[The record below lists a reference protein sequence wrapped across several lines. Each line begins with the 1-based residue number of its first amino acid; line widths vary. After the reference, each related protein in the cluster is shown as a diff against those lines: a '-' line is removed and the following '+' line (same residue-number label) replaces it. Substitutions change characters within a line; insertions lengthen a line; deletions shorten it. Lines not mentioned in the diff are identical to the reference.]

1 MSHVSARAYLVRAGF
16 RGYYGTW
23 LLAATNTAQLLP
35 PIQHVVSRFGAAT
48 PLLGAGIDNDDS
60 STRIVLLAADSP
72 AIAEVV
78 RSIRD
83 ISSLPSIFL
92 LASREARL
100 TRHLP
105 ALAMAGLDQLFEM
118 GDHGRLDHLEE
129 LIRRCAR
136 SSGDLSASLGSVD
149 DMAPEAEVVV
159 QWCVRNGYRAL
170 RAADVASHF
179 AVDRKTIYRR
189 LSRAGAPTVSELL
202 HEGRVAHAAA
212 LRRDGFSYTQ
222 IAGRLGYASA
232 SSVAMLLRRRV

>member
-1 MSHVSARAYLVRAGF
+1 MSRVSMRTCLVRAGF
-16 RGYYGTW
+16 RGFHGRGV
-23 LLAATNTAQLLP
+23 LAATNAAQLLP
-35 PIQHVVSRFGAAT
+35 TIQQLASRFGAT
-48 PLLGAGIDNDDS
+48 VPLADAGIDNDES
-60 STRIVLLAADSP
+60 PMRLVLLAADS
-72 AIAEVV
+72 AGVADVV

-118 GDHGRLDHLEE
+118 GDHDRLDQLEE
-129 LIRRCAR
+129 VMRRCAR
-136 SSGDLSASLGSVD
+136 SSGDLSTSLGSVD
-149 DMAPEAEVVV
+149 DLASEAEVVV

-179 AVDRKTIYRR
+179 AVDRKTLYRLLR
-189 LSRAGAPTVSELL
+189 RAGTPTVSELL

-232 SSVAMLLRRRV
+232 SSVAMLLRRRS